1 METATGSE
9 RGSPPG
15 PAVPPPRGHAPL
27 AAASCPGGLSPP
39 AREPP
44 QPEEERQPRISES
57 GQFSDGLEDRG
68 LLESS
73 TRLKPH
79 EAQNYRKK
87 ALWVS
92 WLSIIVTLALAV
104 AAFTVSVMRYSASA
118 FGFAFD
124 AILDV
129 LSSAIVLWR
138 YSNAAAVH
146 SAHREYIACVIL
158 GVIFLL
164 SSICIVVKAIHDLS
178 TKLLPEVDDFLFS
191 VSILSGILC
200 SILAVLKFM
209 LGKVLTSRALITD
222 DSSSTWCR
230 GSGRRV
236 TTRCLSEGG
245 WRGGSR
251 WLLLKTDK
259 VTPGFPVGRRCQYL
273 TEHPI
278 SFFWKF
284 SFIHLSLND
293 EVCSVGRSFPYPHCC
308 PCQTQ

>member
-1 METATGSE
+1 MEPALGSE
-9 RGSPPG
+9 RRSPPG
-15 PAVPPPRGHAPL
+15 PGAPRPPPRGHAPSTT
-27 AAASCPGGLSPP
+27 APAPSPAP
-39 AREPP
+39 VSSSV
-44 QPEEERQPRISES
+44 QPDEERQPRISES

-92 WLSIIVTLALAV
+92 WFSIIVTLALAV

-178 TKLLPEVDDFLFS
+178 TRLLPEVDDFLFS

-200 SILAVLKFM
+200 SVLAVLKFM

-222 DSSSTWCR
+222 GFNSLVGGVMGFSILLSAEVFKHNAKVWYLD
-230 GSGRRV
+230 GSIGVLIGLTIFAYGVKLLIDMVPRV
-236 TTRCLSEGG
+236 RQTRHYEM
-245 WRGGSR
+245 
-251 WLLLKTDK
+251 
-259 VTPGFPVGRRCQYL
+259 F
-273 TEHPI
+273 E
-278 SFFWKF
+278 
-284 SFIHLSLND
+284 
-293 EVCSVGRSFPYPHCC
+293 
-308 PCQTQ
+308 

>member
-1 METATGSE
+1 MDGY
-9 RGSPPG
+9 SP
-15 PAVPPPRGHAPL
+15 
-27 AAASCPGGLSPP
+27 
-39 AREPP
+39 
-44 QPEEERQPRISES
+44 
-57 GQFSDGLEDRG
+57 G

-92 WLSIIVTLALAV
+92 WFSIIVTLALAV
-104 AAFTVSVMRYSASA
+104 AAFNLPFLEISYKRNHATGSFCVLFLSFSSMVLSFIHVAAAVSVMRYSASA

-222 DSSSTWCR
+222 ESGKPQVTWGELQGKDVDSGFNSLVGGVMGFSILLSAEVFKHNSAVWYLD
-230 GSGRRV
+230 GSIGVLIGLTIFAYGVKLLIDMVPRV
-236 TTRCLSEGG
+236 RQTRHYEM
-245 WRGGSR
+245 
-251 WLLLKTDK
+251 
-259 VTPGFPVGRRCQYL
+259 F
-273 TEHPI
+273 E
-278 SFFWKF
+278 
-284 SFIHLSLND
+284 
-293 EVCSVGRSFPYPHCC
+293 
-308 PCQTQ
+308 

>member
-1 METATGSE
+1 MEPAAGSE
-9 RGSPPG
+9 RRRPPG
-15 PAVPPPRGHAPL
+15 PAVPPPPRVHAPL
-27 AAASCPGGLSPP
+27 AAAPGPGPLSSP
-39 AREPP
+39 AHEPP
-44 QPEEERQPRISES
+44 QPEEERQLRISES

-92 WLSIIVTLALAV
+92 WFSIIVTLALAV

-164 SSICIVVKAIHDLS
+164 SSVCIVVKAIHDLS

-222 DSSSTWCR
+222 GFNSLVGAVMGFSILLSAEVFKHNSAVWYLD
-230 GSGRRV
+230 GSIGV
-236 TTRCLSEGG
+236 LIG
-245 WRGGSR
+245 
-251 WLLLKTDK
+251 
-259 VTPGFPVGRRCQYL
+259 L
-273 TEHPI
+273 TIFAYGVKSPQQA
-278 SFFWKF
+278 
-284 SFIHLSLND
+284 
-293 EVCSVGRSFPYPHCC
+293 GPHCF
-308 PCQTQ
+308 PPLPPPNTAGP

>member
-1 METATGSE
+1 MEPAAGRE
-9 RGSPPG
+9 RRSPPG
-15 PAVPPPRGHAPL
+15 PAVPPPPRGHAPS
-27 AAASCPGGLSPP
+27 AAAPGRLGSPV
-39 AREPP
+39 REPP
-44 QPEEERQPRISES
+44 QPEEGQQMRISQS

-79 EAQNYRKK
+79 EAQNYRRK

-92 WLSIIVTLALAV
+92 WFSIIVTLALAV

-222 DSSSTWCR
+222 GLNSLVGGVMGFSILLSAEVFKHNSAVWYLDGST
-230 GSGRRV
+230 GVLIGLTIFAYGV
-236 TTRCLSEGG
+236 K
-245 WRGGSR
+245 
-251 WLLLKTDK
+251 LLIDM
-259 VTPGFPVGRRCQYL
+259 VPR
-273 TEHPI
+273 
-278 SFFWKF
+278 
-284 SFIHLSLND
+284 
-293 EVCSVGRSFPYPHCC
+293 
-308 PCQTQ
+308 

>member
-1 METATGSE
+1 MEPAAGSE
-9 RGSPPG
+9 RRSPPG
-15 PAVPPPRGHAPL
+15 PAVPPPPRVHAPL
-27 AAASCPGGLSPP
+27 AAAPGPGPLSSP
-39 AREPP
+39 AHEPP
-44 QPEEERQPRISES
+44 QPEEERQLRISES

-92 WLSIIVTLALAV
+92 WFSIIVTLALAV

-164 SSICIVVKAIHDLS
+164 SSVCIVVKAIHDLS

-222 DSSSTWCR
+222 GFNSLVGAVMGFSILLSAEVFKHDSAVWYLD
-230 GSGRRV
+230 GSIGVLIGLTIFAYGVKLLIDMVPRV
-236 TTRCLSEGG
+236 RQTRHYEM
-245 WRGGSR
+245 
-251 WLLLKTDK
+251 
-259 VTPGFPVGRRCQYL
+259 F
-273 TEHPI
+273 E
-278 SFFWKF
+278 
-284 SFIHLSLND
+284 
-293 EVCSVGRSFPYPHCC
+293 
-308 PCQTQ
+308 